1 MSMDILGNDARE
13 ALMARLQAP
22 NLETNR
28 YYRGESG
35 ERQPVHTVYGGAHLF
50 KSNTTQRIGEISRD
64 VFANYATD
72 AEEFARGLGVPMEP
86 IMEQVYQ
93 RVSKKLEREAV
104 EDFRIDFEDG
114 FGYRPDDEEDATAIQ
129 AAKELAKGH
138 QEGTIAPFMGI
149 RIKSLSE
156 ENKRRSMRTL
166 DIFLAQLLEQTGGKI
181 LPGFVVTLPKI
192 THPDQVS
199 VFCQVLEQMEDKLG
213 LGKNSLQME
222 MMVETPQSIFHT
234 NGQIA
239 LFDFVRSA
247 GARCRGAHFGTYD
260 YTASVDITAEHQ
272 VMDHPSCDFARHVM
286 KVALAGTGLH
296 LSDGATNV
304 MPIGPHKQPQNE
316 AQRQENRRVVY
327 RAWALSHNHIVHSLR
342 HAYYQGWD
350 LHPAQLP
357 VRYGAVYRFFLQG
370 LASASERLT
379 NFIDKAAK
387 ATLVGDVFDD
397 AATGQGLLNYF
408 LRALNCGAITPEEV
422 QATGL
427 TLAEVQGKSF
437 MAIVENRRG

>member
-1 MSMDILGNDARE
+1 MSMEILGSEKRDA
-13 ALMARLQAP
+13 LLARLQAP
-22 NLETNR
+22 NAETNQ

-50 KSNTTQRIGEISRD
+50 KANTTQRIGEISRK
-64 VFANYATD
+64 VFGEYAQNPED
-72 AEEFARGLGVPMEP
+72 FAAGLGVSMEP
-86 IMEQVYQ
+86 IMEQVYE
-93 RVSKKLEREAV
+93 RVQQKLEREAV

-114 FGYRPDDEEDATAIQ
+114 FGYRPDEEEDSTAIQ

-138 QEGTIAPFMGI
+138 KDGSIAPFMGI

-156 ENKRRSMRTL
+156 ENKRRSIRTL
-166 DIFLAQLLEQTGGKI
+166 DIFLAQLLEETGGKV

-199 VFCQVLEQMEDKLG
+199 VFCDVLGDMEHKLG
-213 LGKNSLQME
+213 LSENSLQME

-286 KVALAGTGLH
+286 KVALAGTGVF

-304 MPIGPHKQPQNE
+304 MPIGPHKNPQNDQE
-316 AQRQENRRVVY
+316 AAENRRVIH
-327 RAWALSHNHIVHSLR
+327 RAWALSHDHIVHSLR

-370 LASASERLT
+370 LESASERLT

-408 LRALNCGAITPEEV
+408 LRALNCGAITAEEV

-427 TLAEVQGKSF
+427 TLEEVQGKSF